1 MRLHVHMCVHVS
13 AQQSLGMHKAIDS
26 YIGPPLD
33 NKIGDLSFC
42 SILKA
47 SIQLIVMTR
56 LFLFTAGLF
65 EGPSWSASR
74 DGEHYSEPL

>member
-1 MRLHVHMCVHVS
+1 MCVHVS

-42 SILKA
+42 SILKV
-47 SIQLIVMTR
+47 SIQLIIMT
-56 LFLFTAGLF
+56 
-65 EGPSWSASR
+65 
-74 DGEHYSEPL
+74 